1 MEQNEL
7 LEGLLNEEFSDISIY
22 TGEARLFAEKLVG
35 GHRIAETF
43 SAFARE
49 ETEHA
54 HALMNITGKI
64 VGIAPR
70 KIATGPSLRKCLDL
84 HVRRETLGITIYNKL
99 LPMLTAPEH
108 KLVIKGIIAQEIE
121 HLRTAKEYLL
131 KLRAAYGEE

>member
-22 TGEARLFAEKLVG
+22 TGEARLFAAKLVG

-54 HALMNITGKI
+54 HALMKITGKTE
-64 VGIAPR
+64 GIEPR
-70 KIATGPSLRKCLDL
+70 KIEVGPSLRKSLEL
-84 HVRRETLGITIYNKL
+84 HIRRETLGITIYKKL
-99 LPMLTAPEH
+99 LGILTEPDH
-108 KLVIKGIIAQEIE
+108 KLVVKGIIAQEME
-121 HLRTAKEYLL
+121 HLRAANDY
-131 KLRAAYGEE
+131 LRAIRAANE